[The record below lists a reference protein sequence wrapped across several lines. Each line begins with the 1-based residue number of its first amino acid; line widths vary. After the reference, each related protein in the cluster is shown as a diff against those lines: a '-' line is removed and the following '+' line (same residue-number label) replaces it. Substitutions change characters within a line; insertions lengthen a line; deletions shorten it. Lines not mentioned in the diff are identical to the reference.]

1 MPSYHALV
9 HNNRVNT
16 AGEFEIQKMF
26 LLILQTGKVRQIQKL
41 KEIDYLSS
49 PKIKAKISY
58 FQAYYFS

>member
-26 LLILQTGKVRQIQKL
+26 LLILQTVKVRRIQKL
-41 KEIDYLSS
+41 KEIESS

-58 FQAYYFS
+58 FQAYYLS